1 MSCEGGSK
9 ETNEEKR
16 AVEAMDDRI
25 TILLE
30 MLDAASIPRMDPD
43 RMVGPSDF
51 ARVAIQALVRKY
63 PTTFSFYAKADEMRI
78 RSESSSKNENVDP
91 FLVAARIGYAYAMLI
106 FREWESMTDK
116 PAIETISE
124 GPSNGSCQG

>member
-1 MSCEGGSK
+1 
-9 ETNEEKR
+9 
-16 AVEAMDDRI
+16 MDDRV

-30 MLDAASIPRMDPD
+30 MLDVASIPRMDPD

-63 PTTFSFYAKADEMRI
+63 PNSSSFYVKADDMRV
-78 RSESSSKNENVDP
+78 RSELLSKNENVDP

-106 FREWESMTDK
+106 FREWESMTGK

-124 GPSNGSCQG
+124 GSTDGSCQG